1 MKALTR
7 LYRSGMT
14 RAQVAQAIR
23 STSQSVGQYE
33 RFDRFPS
40 AAKFKAML
48 QLADSRG
55 LVLLAHDF
63 IDPDDEGGPDK
74 TEQSNIVAHKEKS

>member
-63 IDPDDEGGPDK
+63 IDPDDEGGSDEPQK
-74 TEQSNIVAHKEKS
+74 TNLVTNKESH